1 MKFHFFITEAVQ
13 ALRTNALRSSLTII
27 GIVVG
32 IFSVTTMLAL
42 GEGLSSNVL
51 ERFNSFTTGDI
62 TISGD
67 LTQTDLNWIQEQP
80 YISGVLANQSINN
93 VTTIAGGSSFNPSIS
108 TALGDYETIG
118 NLTIL
123 SGTNF
128 DFTDINYD
136 EHVALVDEGF
146 VETVQDEAGI
156 DISEGTL
163 TLNGQHFTVIGVM
176 EGGNTGFG
184 RRSDGSII
192 IPYAS
197 ALGIVTDTK
206 VFSSIGVTLKE
217 QEYYEIA
224 AIHIL
229 ESLNASRYANSDSSD
244 YFSVSSAQ
252 DAIENVQETTKMIS
266 LFLGVIGGIALFVGG
281 IGTMNMMLTTVTE
294 RTKEIGLRKA
304 IGARDSDVLYQILTE
319 SIALTVIGGLIGIGL
334 TYLLAFLANQTL
346 ESSSGQGMFSEMSL
360 EMSNEVVVYATLVSF
375 MVGIVFGIYPAR
387 NASKLQPVDALRSE

>member
-1 MKFHFFITEAVQ
+1 M
-13 ALRTNALRSSLTII
+13 
-27 GIVVG
+27 
-32 IFSVTTMLAL
+32 
-42 GEGLSSNVL
+42 
-51 ERFNSFTTGDI
+51 
-62 TISGD
+62 
-67 LTQTDLNWIQEQP
+67 
-80 YISGVLANQSINN
+80 
-93 VTTIAGGSSFNPSIS
+93 
-108 TALGDYETIG
+108 
-118 NLTIL
+118 
-123 SGTNF
+123 
-128 DFTDINYD
+128 
-136 EHVALVDEGF
+136 ALVDEGF

-334 TYLLAFLANQTL
+334 TY
-346 ESSSGQGMFSEMSL
+346 
-360 EMSNEVVVYATLVSF
+360 
-375 MVGIVFGIYPAR
+375 
-387 NASKLQPVDALRSE
+387 